1 MLIHMRRKSR
11 LDCDISVLHEQAS
24 ATVHHTSTVEV
35 LCPHNPYK
43 KKIKITSLNMG
54 YISIS
59 LSNKA
64 LVQVVAPQWKNTQFQ
79 VLSVEMQGSS
89 KELEKKRRL
98 VLVH

>member
-1 MLIHMRRKSR
+1 MS
-11 LDCDISVLHEQAS
+11 
-24 ATVHHTSTVEV
+24 
-35 LCPHNPYK
+35 
-43 KKIKITSLNMG
+43 

-79 VLSVEMQGSS
+79 VQSVEMQGSS
-89 KELEKKRRL
+89 KELEKKKRL

>member
-1 MLIHMRRKSR
+1 MIYQFYMNKHQLLYTTRPLLKFCVHTTLI
-11 LDCDISVLHEQAS
+11 
-24 ATVHHTSTVEV
+24 
-35 LCPHNPYK
+35 
-43 KKIKITSLNMG
+43 KKIKIASLNMG

-79 VLSVEMQGSS
+79 VQSVEMQGSS
-89 KELEKKRRL
+89 KELEKKKRRL

>member
-1 MLIHMRRKSR
+1 MS
-11 LDCDISVLHEQAS
+11 
-24 ATVHHTSTVEV
+24 
-35 LCPHNPYK
+35 
-43 KKIKITSLNMG
+43 

-89 KELEKKRRL
+89 KELEKKKRRL